1 MRLNSALLDQI
12 ELLYLA
18 NPGWSGVRVHEWIIS
33 AKTHGPSCPGR
44 DGAECHCPLLY
55 PAPGG
60 GPYCLRTIQEALQ
73 RVRQRLRAR
82 ADGSREENRALAVAR
97 HDASFRVAAEQGN
110 TRDMI
115 AAAARRAELD
125 GSHVAAE
132 EAARPSL
139 YARVRALMITVVDY
153 EPGEAVPRPYTPGQ
167 ARFQLERLERLLLQA
182 DDGAARYRQ
191 LGAPPKGE
199 AARLTWRRDLLDEA
213 IHQTLTSPHVHP
225 AQKRETII
233 KAAGTASMITE
244 GSELAE
250 RVKALEAKTKTV

>member
-1 MRLNSALLDQI
+1 MRNNTALMDQV

-18 NPGWSGVRVHEWIIS
+18 NPGWSGVRVHEWIVA

-60 GPYCLRTIQEALQ
+60 GPYCLRSVQEALQ

-115 AAAARRAELD
+115 AAASRRAELD

-132 EAARPSL
+132 EASRPSL
-139 YARVRALMITVVDY
+139 YARVRALMVTVVDY
-153 EPGEAVPRPYTPGQ
+153 EPGEAQPRTYGAEQ
-167 ARFQLERLERLLLQA
+167 ARFQLERLERLLIAA
-182 DDGAARYRQ
+182 DEGAARYRRH
-191 LGAPPKGE
+191 GEPPKDE
-199 AARLTWRRDLLDEA
+199 AERLIWRRNLLDES

-225 AQKRETII
+225 DKKRDVII
-233 KAAGTASMITE
+233 KGAGTASMITE
-244 GSELAE
+244 GSAFAE
-250 RVKALEAKTKTV
+250 DVAALKKSTQG